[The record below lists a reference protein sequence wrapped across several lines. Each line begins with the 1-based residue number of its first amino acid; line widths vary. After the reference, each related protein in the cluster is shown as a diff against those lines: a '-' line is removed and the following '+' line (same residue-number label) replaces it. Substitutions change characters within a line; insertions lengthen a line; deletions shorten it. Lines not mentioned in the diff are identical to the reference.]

1 MLQELPKDPR
11 IYMAAE
17 RTFLAWIRTGV
28 AFMGFGFILA
38 RFGLFLRELATTSA
52 APPHT
57 ASAFS
62 LPVGIALIVI
72 GILVNIVAAAQHH
85 RYIRAIDQG
94 RFRSAFGSRFVYS
107 VAVFLALIGLAMAVY
122 LAGI

>member
-17 RTFLAWIRTGV
+17 RTFLAWIRTAV

-38 RFGLFLRELATTSA
+38 RFGLFLRELAVTSA

-62 LPVGIALIVI
+62 MPVGVALIVI
-72 GILVNIVAAAQHH
+72 GIWVSVFAAARYH
-85 RYIRAIDQG
+85 RYIRGIDQG
-94 RFRSAFGSRFVYS
+94 QFRSAFGSMFAYA
-107 VAVFLALIGLAMAVY
+107 VAVLLALLGLTMAVY
-122 LAGI
+122 LSGI

>member
-1 MLQELPKDPR
+1 
-11 IYMAAE
+11 MAAE
-17 RTFLAWIRTGV
+17 RTFLAWIRTGM

-38 RFGLFLRELATTSA
+38 RFGLFLRELAATSA
-52 APPHT
+52 APPHA

-62 LPVGIALIVI
+62 MPVGIALIVI
-72 GILVNIVAAAQHH
+72 GILVNIVAAAQHR
-85 RYIRAIDQG
+85 RYVRAIDQG
-94 RFRSAFGSRFVYS
+94 RFRSAFGSAFAYA